1 MMVTPWK
8 VAEILRRFITPIA
21 TCPECGAFVEPEL
34 KEIHRAWHAS
44 LGVIRAPGSMLH
56 THGEPRQ

>member
-1 MMVTPWK
+1 MIDPLG
-8 VAEILRRFITPIA
+8 ILRRFIQPIVI
-21 TCPECGAFVEPEL
+21 CQECGAMVEPDL
-34 KEIHRAWHAS
+34 TGIHRAWHNS